1 MTQEVRMYTKLK
13 ESVFYQSR
21 LKKCKAELEENGKDI
36 KKKQVMDQLSC
47 PDAIW
52 HRSKTARFRLN

>member
-1 MTQEVRMYTKLK
+1 MYTKLK

-21 LKKCKAELEENGKDI
+21 SKKCKAELEENGKDI
-36 KKKQVMDQLSC
+36 KKKPVMDQLSC